1 MEDNDDIEEAIARPV
16 VASQARKARATDE
29 RPSNA
34 DRRAERIEEYLQDS
48 LDKKN
53 PLQANLGASAADL
66 MHIRSKL
73 MESIKAEL
81 DTGRVTL
88 EEYRKEF
95 SPAVS
100 SLLLLDRY
108 IVSYARLSHDLSR
121 AESPE
126 GGGASRRGNRGSHN
140 ESPQT

>member
-1 MEDNDDIEEAIARPV
+1 MEHDDDVTKVSGTPV
-16 VASQARKARATDE
+16 VAPQARNARAIDG
-29 RPSNA
+29 RPDNA

-48 LDKKN
+48 LNKKN
-53 PLQANLGASAADL
+53 PLQANLGAGAADL

-88 EEYRKEF
+88 EDYRKEF

-100 SLLLLDRY
+100 SLLQLDRY
-108 IVSYARLSHDLSR
+108 IVSYARLSHDLNR
-121 AESPE
+121 AESPT